1 MIIATTKEYLDYVL
15 DHLPACGTVRY
26 RKMFGEYMIYIDDKP
41 LLTVCDNTVFVKK
54 LSALAPLA
62 NGLSTGFPYEGAK
75 EQYTLDLD
83 DTARAAQ
90 IIIALKNL
98 TPIPAKRKKA

>member
-41 LLTVCDNTVFVKK
+41 LLTVCDNTVFVIREKAVRSGTAGQRPVHR
-54 LSALAPLA
+54 LPL
-62 NGLSTGFPYEGAK
+62 
-75 EQYTLDLD
+75 
-83 DTARAAQ
+83 
-90 IIIALKNL
+90 
-98 TPIPAKRKKA
+98 